1 MSISIVDRLFTIS
14 LVDMGSKPYEV
25 IVVGG
30 GPIGSVLSRRL
41 AQHGLQVLLVERRS
55 SFNPP
60 FRCTGL
66 ISPRCLKL
74 SGLGK
79 EVVLREI
86 RGGYIYA
93 PNGYSIQVESS
104 TPKLYVIDRPRFDK
118 LLIERAADTGVDV
131 WLGCKVVKLED
142 NQVWVARHGSYT
154 TVTGRLIVGADGTNS
169 KVASCA
175 GFPPI
180 HNVLIGLQTVVPYR
194 PKRDDF
200 VEIFLGR
207 SIAPNFFAWIVPAE
221 DGVARV
227 GLATDRIAA
236 GYRYLMNFLK
246 TRNLQPQNVRSG
258 LIPIEPRRRF
268 VRGNVLLIGDAA
280 GQVKPTSGGGIYPG
294 LMATKLATKVIV
306 RYISE
311 GLPERYLTT
320 YERWWRL
327 TIGSELKRGSLLRKA
342 LNRLDDN
349 ILNHIFKLLDHP
361 HILRL
366 IADYGDADYPSRVV
380 LKLLQDPAV
389 WLQSLHF
396 R

>member
-1 MSISIVDRLFTIS
+1 MSISIVDRLFAIS
-14 LVDMGSKPYEV
+14 LVNMGSKPYEV

-41 AQHGLQVLLVERRS
+41 AQHGLRVLLVERRS

-93 PNGYSIQVESS
+93 PNGYSIQVESNI
-104 TPKLYVIDRPRFDK
+104 PKLYVIDRPRFDK

-131 WLGCKVVKLED
+131 WLGCKVVRLE
-142 NQVWVARHGSYT
+142 NNKVWVERHGSYT
-154 TVTGRLIVGADGTNS
+154 IVTGRLIVGADGANS

-180 HNVLIGLQTVVPYR
+180 YNVLIGLQTVVPYR

-221 DGVARV
+221 DGLARV

-236 GYRYLMNFLK
+236 GYHYLMNFLN
-246 TRNLQPQNVRSG
+246 TRNLQPQSIRSG
-258 LIPIEPRRRF
+258 LIPIETRRRF
-268 VRGNVLLIGDAA
+268 VQGNVLLIGDAA

-311 GLPERYLTT
+311 RLSERYLTT
-320 YERWWRL
+320 YERWWRS
-327 TIGSELKRGSLLRKA
+327 TIGSELKRGSLLRKS
-342 LNRLDDN
+342 LNLLDDN
-349 ILNHIFKLLDHP
+349 ILNYIFKMLDHP

-366 IADYGDADYPSRVV
+366 IADYGDVDYPSRVV
-380 LKLLQDPAV
+380 QKLLQDPAV
-389 WLQSLHF
+389 WLQSLPF